1 MAGILDGKVALV
13 TGGASGI
20 GQATAVVMAREGA
33 RVAVADRAEA
43 DAAATVALINAA
55 GGQAIAIGG
64 DVTREADVA
73 AMVAR
78 TVSAFGRIDC
88 AFNNAGIAPRAVGPA
103 GQRLHE
109 LSQEAFD
116 RMLAVNLTGVFL
128 CLKHEVAQMLA
139 QGGGGAIVN
148 TASIAGLIGLATSGH
163 YVAAKH
169 GVVGLTKSAAI
180 EYAQDGIRVNCVNPG
195 YITTPMTKETI
206 EERGERDTGKGADA
220 AHGRSRRDRGSR
232 GLDVFGQGVVHDRR
246 GARGRRRILRGLR
259 RAVRG
264 GRRYHAAL
272 PSNSSSP
279 TSIWPGAR
287 TWRTSKLSG
296 AKRYSTSPTSLVPIT
311 SCIRVGNDEAG
322 RGRPDVAGV
331 AKGEVAPLMDV
342 A

>member
-103 GQRLHE
+103 GQRTHE
-109 LSQEAFD
+109 LSQTAFD

-128 CLKHEVAQMLA
+128 CLKYEIMQMLA
-139 QGGGGAIVN
+139 QGSGGAIVN
-148 TASIAGLIGLATSGH
+148 TASIAGLIGLATSAH

-180 EYAQDGIRVNCVNPG
+180 EYAEDGIRVNCVNPG
-195 YITTPMTKETI
+195 SITTPMTKETV
-206 EERGERDTGKGADA
+206 EERGEQILAKVPMRRMGIPGEIAEAVAWMCSDKASFMTGASHVIDGGYYA
-220 AHGRSRRDRGSR
+220 A
-232 GLDVFGQGVVHDRR
+232 
-246 GARGRRRILRGLR
+246 
-259 RAVRG
+259 
-264 GRRYHAAL
+264 
-272 PSNSSSP
+272 
-279 TSIWPGAR
+279 
-287 TWRTSKLSG
+287 
-296 AKRYSTSPTSLVPIT
+296 
-311 SCIRVGNDEAG
+311 
-322 RGRPDVAGV
+322 
-331 AKGEVAPLMDV
+331 
-342 A
+342 